1 LRGVGEFRIASAIF
15 LKGALLAVHDD
26 GNPAAFDCRAA
37 TNALGLGA
45 GCGGDAR
52 R

>member
-1 LRGVGEFRIASAIF
+1 LRQVGEFRIASAIF
-15 LKGALLAVHDD
+15 PKGALLAVHDD
-26 GNPAAFDCRAA
+26 GKPAGFDCRAT

-45 GCGGDAR
+45 GGGGDAR